1 MAEPIIRS
9 EFDIPLLASLPEDI
23 RERLSTVH
31 EKSGFLP
38 NIFVALARRPD
49 EFRAFFAYHDALLEQ
64 KHGTLTKADKEM
76 IIVTTSALN
85 DCHYCVIAHGAI
97 LRIRS
102 KNPLLSDQVA
112 INYRKAD
119 ITAAQRAMLDFACA
133 VALRSGSVEDAEIQV
148 LIDLGFSHEDVWDI
162 LAITAFFAMS
172 NRLAN
177 VASIRPNPEF
187 YALGRG

>member
-23 RERLSTVH
+23 RERLSTVQ

-148 LIDLGFSHEDVWDI
+148 LIGLGFSHEDVWDI

>member
-1 MAEPIIRS
+1 
-9 EFDIPLLASLPEDI
+9 
-23 RERLSTVH
+23 
-31 EKSGFLP
+31 
-38 NIFVALARRPD
+38 
-49 EFRAFFAYHDALLEQ
+49 
-64 KHGTLTKADKEM
+64 M

-119 ITAAQRAMLDFACA
+119 ITAAQRAMLAFACA

-148 LIDLGFSHEDVWDI
+148 LSDLGFSHEDVWDI

>member
-1 MAEPIIRS
+1 MSESIIRS
-9 EFDIPLLASLPEDI
+9 GFDLPVLAALPQDLQD
-23 RERLSTVH
+23 RLAQVQ

-64 KHGTLTKADKEM
+64 QHGKLTKADKEM

-85 DCHYCVIAHGAI
+85 DCHYCIIAHGAI
-97 LRIRS
+97 LRIRA
-102 KNPLLSDQVA
+102 KNPLISDQVA

-119 ITAAQRAMLDFACA
+119 ITPEQRAMLDFACA
-133 VALRSGSVEDAEIQV
+133 VALRSGSVSDAEIQV

-177 VASIRPNPEF
+177 VASIRPNSEF

>member
-1 MAEPIIRS
+1 MTESIIRLG
-9 EFDIPLLASLPEDI
+9 FDLPELASLPQDI
-23 RERLSTVH
+23 RERLSTVQK
-31 EKSGFLP
+31 KSGFLP

-64 KHGTLTKADKEM
+64 QHGRLTKADKEM

-85 DCHYCVIAHGAI
+85 DCHYCIIAHGAI

-102 KNPLLSDQVA
+102 KNPLIADQVA

-119 ITAAQRAMLDFACA
+119 ITADQRAMLDFACA
-133 VALRSGSVEDAEIQV
+133 VALRSGAVEDAEIQV

-177 VASIRPNPEF
+177 VAAIRPNREF
-187 YALGRG
+187 YTLGRG

>member
-1 MAEPIIRS
+1 MTESIIRLG
-9 EFDIPLLASLPEDI
+9 FDLPELASLPQDI
-23 RERLSTVH
+23 RERLSTVQ

-64 KHGTLTKADKEM
+64 QHGRLTKADKEM

-85 DCHYCVIAHGAI
+85 DCHYCIIAHGAI

-102 KNPLLSDQVA
+102 KNPLIADQVA

-119 ITAAQRAMLDFACA
+119 ITADQRAMLDFACA
-133 VALRSGSVEDAEIQV
+133 VALRSGAVEDAEIQV

-162 LAITAFFAMS
+162 LAVTAFFAMS

-177 VASIRPNPEF
+177 VAAIRPNPEF
-187 YALGRG
+187 YTLGRG